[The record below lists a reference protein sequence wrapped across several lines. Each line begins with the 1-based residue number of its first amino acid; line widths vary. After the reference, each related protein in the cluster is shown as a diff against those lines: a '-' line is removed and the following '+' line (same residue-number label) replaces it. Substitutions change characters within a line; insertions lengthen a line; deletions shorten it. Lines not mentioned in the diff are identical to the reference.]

1 VHARAH
7 WDSDRKWR
15 GESKKNKAKNTH
27 AVRTEGGVQ
36 VVGEELVLDG
46 LELRHFQAETE
57 PVLAVQF
64 KMFFALAV

>member
-1 VHARAH
+1 MHVPNGTATGSGEERV
-7 WDSDRKWR
+7 RKT
-15 GESKKNKAKNTH
+15 KQKNTH